1 MANLSSCEATFA
13 GALCIGNGTCG
24 TQDINNCETFSVYRK
39 LQLQEF
45 NSTRRKPTRLEDVE
59 DVEDVK
65 YVEDVQDVQDIEDG
79 VSILEVTYAVCGV
92 VVVLICILVTMRC
105 SQRRKAM
112 RWQEEPVEQGVA
124 LPPDFPGSWLMATWS
139 SEELNQGS
147 NT

>member
-39 LQLQEF
+39 VQLHEF
-45 NSTRRKPTRLEDVE
+45 NSTRRKPTRVENVEDLKDVE
-59 DVEDVK
+59 DV
-65 YVEDVQDVQDIEDG
+65 EDG

-92 VVVLICILVTMRC
+92 VAVLICILVTMRC

-112 RWQEEPVEQGVA
+112 RWQAEPVEQGVA
-124 LPPDFPGSWLMATWS
+124 LPADFPGSWLMATWS